1 MVTHFWSPLIYLGLN
16 FCFLGGNDQKTHDK
30 SDPMNKTGKTPLHL
44 AGQLGHFEICE
55 LILKNAVDRN
65 TRNRKDERS

>member
-1 MVTHFWSPLIYLGLN
+1 LQFDHY
-16 FCFLGGNDQKTHDK
+16 GGNDQKT
-30 SDPMNKTGKTPLHL
+30 DPMNKTGKTPLHL

-65 TRNRKDERS
+65 TRNRKDEIS